1 MPNPFMQIGGNSP
14 QMQAYL
20 ERNPNGFFASIFGNQ
35 SRPSDPNI
43 GSNNG
48 GVAIGSNGNT
58 PTTQVGG
65 PNMNP
70 GGSNNADGFSGVPT
84 GAPRAFASDLPAR
97 HQADPGMYRY
107 SNAMVGQMGFRRN
120 PGENHSVAQNTGMT
134 QEPTSFAAGGMMTED
149 GGAMR
154 PGQSMPPSAGT
165 GRTLPRARFNVEP
178 QEPQLGAASAPP
190 VESSTIDQEAQKFI
204 QQNPQEAQK
213 VQALMAAAIQN
224 GELTAQ
230 ELNQVVQLAKTA
242 LANPASYPQI
252 RQFAIKNGLGTE
264 EEIPQQMDQGLLYT
278 LIVIGKSMQAIG
290 PTGSPSQPSAPA
302 GPPAGNAMEGQR
314 PAPTMDSGMLP
325 AYKNGGETG
334 DTAHLAKLHPR
345 EYVIPE
351 KAVLFYGTE
360 KFAKMIKAVDEAENE
375 PKS

>member
-1 MPNPFMQIGGNSP
+1 MSTPFSLFDPNSP
-14 QMQAYL
+14 QLQAYVA
-20 ERNPNGFFASIFGNQ
+20 RNPTGFFASIFGNQ

-165 GRTLPRARFNVEP
+165 GRTLPSARFNVQP
-178 QEPQLGAASAPP
+178 QEPQLGAAGPP
-190 VESSTIDQEAQKFI
+190 KMSSQQIEQEVQNFMKAQPQEVQKI
-204 QQNPQEAQK
+204 QQVITLAMQT
-213 VQALMAAAIQN
+213 
-224 GELTAQ
+224 GELTID
-230 ELNQVVQLAKTA
+230 ELNQAVQLAKVA

-252 RQFAIKNGLGTE
+252 RQFAIQNGLGTE
-264 EEIPQQMDQGLLYT
+264 QDLPEEMDQGLLYA
-278 LIVIGKSMQAIG
+278 LILAGKAMQQAG
-290 PTGSPSQPSAPA
+290 SRADVPTS
-302 GPPAGNAMEGQR
+302 GNAMAGQG
-314 PAPTMDSGMLP
+314 PAPTGPKGGILP
-325 AYKNGGETG
+325 EYSKGGKTG
-334 DTAHLAKLHPR
+334 SKAHIAKLHPR

-351 KAVLFYGTE
+351 EAVLFYGTD
-360 KFAKMIKAVDEAENE
+360 KFAKMIEKARNPDGNE
-375 PKS
+375 QQ